1 MNYCSTFLK
10 HKNMLDKKKILKI
23 IKKKNL
29 ENYSEEIIDQ
39 LSLVV
44 EKTLND
50 KLKEIKNKKRIA
62 ANDNAKQHLPAT
74 DVFNTLEISNFPS
87 WVKKDIKNVQVVG
100 KSKKVLQTKDGKK
113 YHAKNRLNDLS
124 GGEWTFFLNSVINT
138 RYPTTGEDGFAHH
151 IRKEHPSPKPP
162 QLMEEIIKFFTKE
175 GELVFDYFMGV
186 GGSLLGASMC
196 NRKAIGIDLS
206 DKYIDL
212 YKKANKFLELKE
224 QTTIKADSIDFL
236 NNKTLVNE
244 YIKNE
249 EASLILIDP
258 PYGDM
263 LSRVRTGESL
273 KKTGKLSST
282 PFTDSQEDLGNMPW
296 DNFLSV
302 FVTSIKKSM
311 PILKKKGHIVV
322 FIKDLQP
329 KNGELNL
336 LHCDIIKALHKI
348 EGLSYLGTKI
358 WADQGVNLYPYGYPY
373 SYVSNQIH
381 QYIMIFKKG

>member
-1 MNYCSTFLK
+1 
-10 HKNMLDKKKILKI
+10 MLNKKELLKI
-23 IKKKNL
+23 IKKKKL
-29 ENYSEEIIDQ
+29 EDYSEEIISQ
-39 LSLVV
+39 LSLVI

-50 KLKEIKNKKRIA
+50 KIKEIKNKKRIIN
-62 ANDNAKQHLPAT
+62 NDNAKQHLPAKK
-74 DVFNTLEISNFPS
+74 VFDTLEISNFPS
-87 WVKKDIKNVQVVG
+87 WIKDDIDNVQVVG
-100 KSKKVLQTKDGKK
+100 KSKKVLQTKEGKK
-113 YHAKNRLNDLS
+113 YHARNNLNDLS

-138 RYPTTGEDGFAHH
+138 RYPTTGNDGFAHH

-186 GGSLLGASMC
+186 GGSLLGASMS
-196 NRKAIGIDLS
+196 NRRAVGIDLS
-206 DKYIDL
+206 EKYIDL

-224 QTTIKADSIDFL
+224 QVTIKANSIDFL
-236 NNKTLVNE
+236 KNKTLVNE

-263 LSRVRTGESL
+263 LSRVRTGESF
-273 KKTGKLSST
+273 KKTGKLAST
-282 PFTDSQEDLGNMPW
+282 PFTNLQEDLGNMSW
-296 DNFLSV
+296 DNFLNIFVISV
-302 FVTSIKKSM
+302 KNSM
-311 PILKKKGHIVV
+311 PLLRQKGHIVV

-336 LHCDIIKALHKI
+336 LHCDIIKSLDQI
-348 EGLSYLGTKI
+348 EDLNYLGTKI

-373 SYVSNQIH
+373 NYVSNQIH
-381 QYIMIFKKG
+381 QYIMIFRKN

>member
-373 SYVSNQIH
+373 GYVSNQIH

>member
-1 MNYCSTFLK
+1 
-10 HKNMLDKKKILKI
+10 MLDKKKILKI

-302 FVTSIKKSM
+302 FVTSIKESM

>member
-1 MNYCSTFLK
+1 
-10 HKNMLDKKKILKI
+10 MLNKKELLKI
-23 IKKKNL
+23 IKNKKL
-29 ENYSEEIIDQ
+29 EDYSEEIINQ
-39 LSLVV
+39 LSSVI

-50 KLKEIKNKKRIA
+50 KIKEIKNKKRIIN
-62 ANDNAKQHLPAT
+62 NDNAKQHLPAT
-74 DVFNTLEISNFPS
+74 KVFNASEISNFPS
-87 WVKKDIKNVQVVG
+87 WIKNDIDNVQVVG
-100 KSKKVLQTKDGKK
+100 KSKKVLQTKEGKK
-113 YHAKNRLNDLS
+113 YHARNGLNDLS

-138 RYPTTGEDGFAHH
+138 RYPTTGDDGFAHH

-186 GGSLLGASMC
+186 GGSLLGASMS
-196 NRKAIGIDLS
+196 NRKAVGIDLS

-224 QTTIKADSIDFL
+224 QITINTDSIYFL
-236 NNKTLVNE
+236 KNKALVNE

-273 KKTGKLSST
+273 KKTGKLAST
-282 PFTDSQEDLGNMPW
+282 PFTSHQEDLGNMPW
-296 DNFLSV
+296 DIFLNV
-302 FVTSIKKSM
+302 FVTSVKNSM
-311 PILKKKGHIVV
+311 PLLKQKGHIVV

-336 LHCDIIKALHKI
+336 LHCDIIKSLDQI
-348 EGLSYLGTKI
+348 EDLNYLGTKI

-381 QYIMIFKKG
+381 QYIMIFRKG

>member
-1 MNYCSTFLK
+1 
-10 HKNMLDKKKILKI
+10 MLNKKELLKI
-23 IKKKNL
+23 IKNKKL
-29 ENYSEEIIDQ
+29 EDYSEEIINQ
-39 LSLVV
+39 LSLVI
-44 EKTLND
+44 EKTLNE
-50 KLKEIKNKKRIA
+50 KIKEIKNKKRVLN
-62 ANDNAKQHLPAT
+62 NDNAKQHLPAT
-74 DVFNTLEISNFPS
+74 KVFDTSEIAGFPS
-87 WVKKDIKNVQVVG
+87 WIKNDIDNVQVVG
-100 KSKKVLQTKDGKK
+100 KSKKVLQTKEGKK
-113 YHAKNRLNDLS
+113 YHARNRLNDLS

-138 RYPTTGEDGFAHH
+138 RYPTTGDDGFAHH

-186 GGSLLGASMC
+186 GGSLLGASMS
-196 NRKAIGIDLS
+196 NRKAVGVDLS
-206 DKYIDL
+206 GKYIDL

-224 QTTIKADSIDFL
+224 QITIETNSIDFL
-236 NNKTLVNE
+236 KNKALVNK

-273 KKTGKLSST
+273 KKTGKLVST
-282 PFTDSQEDLGNMPW
+282 PFTGLEEDLGNMPW
-296 DNFLSV
+296 DSFLNV
-302 FVTSIKKSM
+302 FVASIKNSM
-311 PILKKKGHIVV
+311 SLLKQKGHIVV

-336 LHCDIIKALHKI
+336 LHCDIIKSLDQI
-348 EGLSYLGTKI
+348 EDLNYLGTKI

-381 QYIMIFKKG
+381 QYIMIFRKG